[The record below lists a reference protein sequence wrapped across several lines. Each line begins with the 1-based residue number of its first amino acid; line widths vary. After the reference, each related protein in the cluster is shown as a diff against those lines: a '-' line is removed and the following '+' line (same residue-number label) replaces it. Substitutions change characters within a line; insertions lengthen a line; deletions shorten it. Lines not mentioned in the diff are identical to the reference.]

1 MRKQLTH
8 SKSCPP
14 WAISIL
20 ACFFFF
26 FQSFLIPVSANVTPA
41 SSPFLGWKSVS
52 SSAKMELQ
60 FWPDLV
66 SLLEKM
72 NGWTLL
78 VVLVIFL
85 LIIDLVKKRRPRN
98 FPPGPQLFP
107 LVGTFVDFKQPLHLA
122 LQKVRAPWTFLLLT
136 IFYLFNDFCH
146 QTCEARAASEELP
159 I

>member
-1 MRKQLTH
+1 M
-8 SKSCPP
+8 
-14 WAISIL
+14 
-20 ACFFFF
+20 
-26 FQSFLIPVSANVTPA
+26 
-41 SSPFLGWKSVS
+41 S

-66 SLLEKM
+66 SLLEKL

-78 VVLVIFL
+78 VVLVTSL

-107 LVGTFVDFKQPLHLA
+107 LVGTFVDLKQPLHLA
-122 LQKVRAPWTFLLLT
+122 LQKVRPPWTFLLLT
-136 IFYLFNDFCH
+136 VFHLFSDFCH
-146 QTCEARAASEELP
+146 QTSEARAASEELA

>member
-1 MRKQLTH
+1 M
-8 SKSCPP
+8 
-14 WAISIL
+14 
-20 ACFFFF
+20 
-26 FQSFLIPVSANVTPA
+26 
-41 SSPFLGWKSVS
+41 S

-66 SLLEKM
+66 SLLENL

-78 VVLVIFL
+78 VVLITSL
-85 LIIDLVKKRRPRN
+85 LIIDLVIKRHPRS

-136 IFYLFNDFCH
+136 IFYLFSDFCH
-146 QTCEARAASEELP
+146 QTCEARAASEELA